1 MTFRSLAFY
10 IQRTIRFFQPLIA
23 GVMAAMAAAVVRC
36 RRWTAYPQTA
46 PFWSLTIICV
56 LALEVLNVL

>member
-1 MTFRSLAFY
+1 
-10 IQRTIRFFQPLIA
+10 LIA
-23 GVMAAMAAAVVRC
+23 SVMAAMATAGVRW
-36 RRWTAYPQTA
+36 RRWTVYPQTA